1 MRPVMPAFHGSGT
14 DGRSSLSNTT
24 GLSYDHIGQDEISEA
39 KEKDIP
45 KKKLPMFQTSPSA
58 KNRLDVRESLEGLRS
73 PTETDRCVPKVHA
86 KGKESFWDR
95 VKRVKRA
102 IVRSPFP

>member
-1 MRPVMPAFHGSGT
+1 MRCVMPASRGSGP

-24 GLSYDHIGQDEISEA
+24 GLSYDHIGRDEISEA
-39 KEKDIP
+39 KEKEVP
-45 KKKLPMFQTSPSA
+45 KKKLSMFQTSRSA
-58 KNRLDVRESLEGLRS
+58 KNKLDVRETSEGLRS
-73 PTETDRCVPKVHA
+73 PTETDRCVPKVHT

-95 VKRVKRA
+95 VKRA